1 MVLWEGRF
9 KKEIDSRTNDFNSS
23 ISFDSR
29 MYKQDI
35 LGSIAHSTML
45 AKQGIIS
52 NEDKEKIVKELTNI
66 LNDIESGKLQFDPNA
81 EDIHMFIETE
91 LTKRI
96 GDSGKKLHTARS
108 RNDQVAL
115 DIRMYIKDEI
125 TSLIE
130 YLKKIRELNLY

>member
-23 ISFDSR
+23 ILFDSR

-52 NEDKEKIVKELTNI
+52 NEDKEKIVNELTNI
-66 LNDIESGKLQFDPNA
+66 LNK
-81 EDIHMFIETE
+81 IET
-91 LTKRI
+91 
-96 GDSGKKLHTARS
+96 GK
-108 RNDQVAL
+108 
-115 DIRMYIKDEI
+115 
-125 TSLIE
+125 
-130 YLKKIRELNLY
+130 